1 MNDTLCKRILK
12 YTSICEELRI
22 TLKQSSAKN
31 RPLIKIYVKQNINF
45 NRLQAEIMQK
55 TYHTKAEN
63 LVRARN
69 HATIN

>member
-1 MNDTLCKRILK
+1 MNDTLCKIIFK
-12 YTSICEELRI
+12 YRSICEELRI

-31 RPLIKIYVKQNINF
+31 RPLIKIYVKQNINK
-45 NRLQAEIMQK
+45 QAEMQK